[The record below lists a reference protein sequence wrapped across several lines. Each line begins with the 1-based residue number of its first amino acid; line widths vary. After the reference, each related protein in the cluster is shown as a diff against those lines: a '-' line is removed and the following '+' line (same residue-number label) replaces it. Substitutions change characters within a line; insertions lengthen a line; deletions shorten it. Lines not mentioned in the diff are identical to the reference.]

1 MSDSEAT
8 AIKIRVIFVCG
19 DRSFTVSDVIDAA
32 LFRGELE
39 PEWKNLLR
47 LLAAEKKADEQ
58 DLEFD
63 NDAIDAAAER
73 FRYEYD
79 LITAEETEQWL
90 AGRGLALE
98 DFSDF
103 FVRHFWGEQWDDVEP
118 AAIDYLSAPNEMREL
133 LTNELILTG
142 ELDRMAQ
149 RLSWRVAARCAT
161 SERTVDPQL
170 IADEETR
177 FFERSGLNG
186 DQLAGWLQGL
196 GRDPEWFPDTLAMEA
211 IYRRDCAAL
220 LSRQARAREIA
231 ALRLPLT
238 RFEME
243 TIELDSLDAAR
254 EALLCAREDGMSME
268 EVAAEGRYPYH
279 HPEMFLEEIPEDLQQ
294 KFLSVHPSEI
304 LDPIARGDGFHLCR
318 IIGKKEPDVDDPL
331 VTERADQRILDRH
344 FSDLTTRYIRWRYVA
359 CLAK

>member
-8 AIKIRVIFVCG
+8 AIKIRVVFVCG
-19 DRSFTVSDVIDAA
+19 DRSFTVRDVIDAA
-32 LFRGELE
+32 LFRDELE

-63 NDAIDAAAER
+63 DDAIDAAAER
-73 FRYEYD
+73 FRYDHD

-90 AGRGLALE
+90 AGRGLALD
-98 DFSDF
+98 DFSGF
-103 FVRHFWGEQWDDVEP
+103 FLRHFWGEQWDDVEP

-133 LTNELILTG
+133 LINELLLSG

-161 SERTVDPQL
+161 AERAVDPQL

-186 DQLAGWLQGL
+186 DQLADWLQGL
-196 GRDPEWFPDTLAMEA
+196 GRDPEWLRDALAMEA
-211 IYRRDCAAL
+211 IHRRDCTAL

-238 RFEME
+238 RFEVEML
-243 TIELDSLDAAR
+243 ELDSLDAAR

-268 EVAAEGRYPYH
+268 DVAAEGRYPYR
-279 HPEMFLEEIPEDLQQ
+279 HPEMLLEEIPEDLQQ
-294 KFLSVHPSEI
+294 KFLSVHPGEI

-318 IIGKKEPDVDDPL
+318 VIGKKEPDLDDPL

-344 FSDLTTRYIRWRYVA
+344 FSDLTARYIRWRTL
-359 CLAK
+359 LA

>member
-8 AIKIRVIFVCG
+8 AIKVRVIFVCG
-19 DRSFTVSDVIDAA
+19 DRSFTVRDVIDAA
-32 LFRGELE
+32 LFRGDLE
-39 PEWKNLLR
+39 PEWRNLLR

-63 NDAIDAAAER
+63 DDAIDAAAER
-73 FRYEYD
+73 FRYEHD

-90 AGRGLALE
+90 AGRGLALD
-98 DFSDF
+98 DFSGF
-103 FVRHFWGEQWDDVEP
+103 FLRHFWGEQWDDVEP
-118 AAIDYLSAPNEMREL
+118 AAIDYLSAPNEMHEL
-133 LTNELILTG
+133 LNNELILSG

-161 SERTVDPQL
+161 ADATVDPQV
-170 IADEETR
+170 IAEEETR
-177 FFERSGLNG
+177 FFERTGLG
-186 DQLAGWLQGL
+186 GAQLAGWLQRL
-196 GRDPEWFPDTLAMEA
+196 GRDLEWLRDTLVMEA

-220 LSRQARAREIA
+220 LSRQAREREIA

-268 EVAAEGRYPYH
+268 DVAAAGRYPYH
-279 HPEMFLEEIPEDLQQ
+279 HPEVLLEEIPEDLQQ
-294 KFLSVHPSEI
+294 KFLSVRPGEI
-304 LDPIARGDGFHLCR
+304 LDPMARGDGFHLCR
-318 IIGKKEPDVDDPL
+318 IIRKKEPDVDDP
-331 VTERADQRILDRH
+331 VVIERADQRILDRH
-344 FSDLTTRYIRWRYVA
+344 FSDLTTRYIRWRTL
-359 CLAK
+359 LA

>member
-1 MSDSEAT
+1 MSDSEAI
-8 AIKIRVIFVCG
+8 AIKTKVIFVCG
-19 DRSFTVSDVIDAA
+19 DRAFTVRDVLDAA

-47 LLAAEKKADEQ
+47 LLAAERKADEQ

-63 NDAIDAAAER
+63 DDAIDAAAER
-73 FRYEYD
+73 FRYEHD
-79 LITAEETEQWL
+79 LITAEETEHWL
-90 AGRGLALE
+90 AERGLALS

-103 FVRHFWGEQWDDVEP
+103 FVRHFWGEQWDEVEP
-118 AAIDYLSAPNEMREL
+118 AATDYLSTPNEMREL
-133 LTNELILTG
+133 LTNELILSG

-149 RLSWRVAARCAT
+149 RLSWRVAARCAKADG
-161 SERTVDPQL
+161 SVDPRL
-170 IADEETR
+170 IADEETQ
-177 FFERSGLNG
+177 FFERSGLSEA
-186 DQLAGWLQGL
+186 QLAGWLPRL
-196 GRDPEWFPDTLAMEA
+196 DRDLEWFRDTLAMEA

-268 EVAAEGRYPYH
+268 EVAAEGRYPYR
-279 HPEMFLEEIPEDLQQ
+279 HPEVLLEEIPEDLQQ
-294 KFLSVHPSEI
+294 KFLSVHPGEI
-304 LDPIARGDGFHLCR
+304 LDPIARGDGFHICR
-318 IIGKKEPDVDDPL
+318 IISKAEPDLDDPV
-331 VTERADQRILDRH
+331 VTKRAEERILDRH
-344 FSDLTTRYIRWRYVA
+344 FSDLTTRHIQWRTL
-359 CLAK
+359 LA

>member
-19 DRSFTVSDVIDAA
+19 DCSFTVRDVIDAA

-47 LLAAEKKADEQ
+47 LLAAEEKADEQ

-63 NDAIDAAAER
+63 DDAIDAAAER
-73 FRYEYD
+73 FRYDHD

-90 AGRGLALE
+90 AGRGLALD
-98 DFSDF
+98 DFSGF

-133 LTNELILTG
+133 LTNELILSG

-161 SERTVDPQL
+161 VDRTVDPQL

-177 FFERSGLNG
+177 FFGRSGLNG
-186 DQLAGWLQGL
+186 DQLAGWLQSL
-196 GRDPEWFPDTLAMEA
+196 DRDPEWLRDALAMEA
-211 IYRRDCAAL
+211 IYRRDCTAL

-238 RFEME
+238 RFEVEM
-243 TIELDSLDAAR
+243 IELDSLDAAR

-268 EVAAEGRYPYH
+268 DVAAEGRYPYR
-279 HPEMFLEEIPEDLQQ
+279 HPEVLLEEIPEDLQQ
-294 KFLSVHPSEI
+294 KFLSMHPGEL
-304 LDPIARGDGFHLCR
+304 LDPIAHGDGFHLCR
-318 IIGKKEPDVDDPL
+318 VIGKAEPDPDDPV
-331 VTERADQRILDRH
+331 VTKRAEERILDRH
-344 FSDLTTRYIRWRYVA
+344 FSDLSTRHVQWRS
-359 CLAK
+359 LLT